1 MIIDFMAANGLNLL
15 VLGAVAFIQNMFF
28 TWSSRSRNSGD
39 PGYHRKVAW
48 GSNGVWY
55 LCQMLIIKQVW
66 SAIQAGNM
74 ALVALAGLVYVIATS
89 ESTGYWLNFISKGL
103 ISTAG
108 FVVNWSNVPSNCCF
122 TAQRKWAMSWT
133 LRGSWPISSNKT
145 WIDCPSNRDFRIFA
159 PEELS
164 F

>member
-89 ESTGYWLNFISKGL
+89 EGSVFMMRWLLKREKGDRRVG
-103 ISTAG
+103 AG
-108 FVVNWSNVPSNCCF
+108 PSNKR
-122 TAQRKWAMSWT
+122 QQPKQEPLPKNKKKW
-133 LRGSWPISSNKT
+133 
-145 WIDCPSNRDFRIFA
+145 
-159 PEELS
+159 
-164 F
+164 